1 MKSRVLTFCA
11 ILTILGALG
20 MYYKPWQKEVMVYSK
35 KLISRSVAD
44 EEVVQSRWVGDTF
57 LVQVTM
63 LEPGGE
69 IRVIPSFT
77 RKDNDLHILFTR
89 VYRPCICVATRAE
102 YVLTFRGFPKGDYN
116 VTTSKKDTEE

>member
-1 MKSRVLTFCA
+1 
-11 ILTILGALG
+11 
-20 MYYKPWQKEVMVYSK
+20 MYYKPWQKEVIVYSK

-69 IRVIPSFT
+69 IRVTPSFT
-77 RKDNDLHILFTR
+77 RKDNDLYILFTR
-89 VYRPCICVATRAE
+89 VYKPCICAATRAE

-116 VTTSKKDTEE
+116 VVTSKKDTEE